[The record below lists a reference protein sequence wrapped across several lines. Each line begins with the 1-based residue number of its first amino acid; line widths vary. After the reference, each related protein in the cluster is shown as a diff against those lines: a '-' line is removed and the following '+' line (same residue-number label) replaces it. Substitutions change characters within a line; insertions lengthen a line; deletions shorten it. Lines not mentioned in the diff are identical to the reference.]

1 MKLEFLGGGIAVLSA
16 PRPGTGSMEMELR
29 LEKKCTEELDD
40 ALMRSINGHGR
51 MVEHYAD
58 LQEEV

>member
-1 MKLEFLGGGIAVLSA
+1 MNAVRIYRRVLLQFFQPPDLEQ
-16 PRPGTGSMEMELR
+16 MEMELR